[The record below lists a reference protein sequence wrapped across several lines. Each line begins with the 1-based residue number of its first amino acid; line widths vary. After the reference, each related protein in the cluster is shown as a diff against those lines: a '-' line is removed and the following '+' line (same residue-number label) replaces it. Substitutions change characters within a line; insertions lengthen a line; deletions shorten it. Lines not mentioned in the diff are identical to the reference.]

1 MAEGSVI
8 TEKGRALLGKIL
20 ATNSTLNITG
30 AQIGSGDL
38 PAGTPPASMT
48 ALASYVMDA
57 TIVAISTPAA
67 GEVKVVLQVLSN
79 DAETAF
85 LAKEVA
91 LLASD
96 PDEGDVVY
104 CYVPMQDDPVQM
116 RAAGDVVGKLLTM
129 EISMIVSNVA
139 NVTAVISPEGLV
151 RRKELEKYALVT
163 HSHVIADI
171 QGLQELLNSYQ
182 NSIDLLTDL
191 ISGDMPGGINFAL
204 DFAALSNVS
213 VADGVWNKSGQY
225 ISA

>member
-67 GEVKVVLQVLSN
+67 GEVK
-79 DAETAF
+79 
-85 LAKEVA
+85 
-91 LLASD
+91 ASD

>member
-57 TIVAISTPAA
+57 ISTPAA

-79 DAETAF
+79 DVETAF

-139 NVTAVISPEGLV
+139 NVTAVISPEGLA

>member
-1 MAEGSVI
+1 
-8 TEKGRALLGKIL
+8 
-20 ATNSTLNITG
+20 
-30 AQIGSGDL
+30 
-38 PAGTPPASMT
+38 MT

-67 GEVKVVLQVLSN
+67 GEVKVMLQVLSN
-79 DAETAF
+79 DVETAF

-139 NVTAVISPEGLV
+139 NVTA
-151 RRKELEKYALVT
+151 
-163 HSHVIADI
+163 
-171 QGLQELLNSYQ
+171 
-182 NSIDLLTDL
+182 
-191 ISGDMPGGINFAL
+191 
-204 DFAALSNVS
+204 
-213 VADGVWNKSGQY
+213 
-225 ISA
+225 

>member
-79 DAETAF
+79 DVETAF

-96 PDEGDVVY
+96 PDEGNVVY

-151 RRKELEKYALVT
+151 RRKEQEKYALVT

-171 QGLQELLNSYQ
+171 QGLQELLNGHQ

>member
-57 TIVAISTPAA
+57 TIVAISTPRRA
-67 GEVKVVLQVLSN
+67 KSRSYCRCCP
-79 DAETAF
+79 TTWKRRF
-85 LAKEVA
+85 LPRKLRCWRLIPTRAMWSIA
-91 LLASD
+91 TS
-96 PDEGDVVY
+96 P
-104 CYVPMQDDPVQM
+104 CRTIPVQM